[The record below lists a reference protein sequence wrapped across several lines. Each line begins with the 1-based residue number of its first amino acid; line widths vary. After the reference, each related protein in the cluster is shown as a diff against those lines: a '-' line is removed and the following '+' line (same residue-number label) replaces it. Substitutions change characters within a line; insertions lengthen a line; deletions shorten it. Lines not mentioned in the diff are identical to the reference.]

1 MDSGNPTKSG
11 AAALPAV
18 SAPRARVSDVAR
30 EAGVS
35 TATVDRVLHGRP
47 NVRHATVQKVLK
59 AAARLEYLPEED
71 FHARAAAPMQLAFLL
86 PAGTNRYLRM
96 LGDYIGYAE
105 DVWSPFNTRC
115 RC

>member
-1 MDSGNPTKSG
+1 MDSGNRRKP
-11 AAALPAV
+11 
-18 SAPRARVSDVAR
+18 SAPSSPSTSVTRARVTDVAR

-59 AAARLEYLPEED
+59 AAARLDYLPEED
-71 FHARAAAPMQLAFLL
+71 FQARVAPAPMQLAFLL
-86 PAGTNRYLRM
+86 PAGTNTYLKM

-105 DVWSPFNTRC
+105 DVWAPFN
-115 RC
+115 